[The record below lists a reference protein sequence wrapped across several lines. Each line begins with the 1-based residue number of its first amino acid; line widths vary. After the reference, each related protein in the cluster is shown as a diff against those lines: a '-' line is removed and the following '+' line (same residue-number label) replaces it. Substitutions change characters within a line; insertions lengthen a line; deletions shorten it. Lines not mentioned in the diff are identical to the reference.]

1 MIEAS
6 IDKTRGQTERF
17 RISKLG
23 AYRGFSSAFAFAKAA
38 ADSQKGA
45 LWSKGGTTPKFK
57 SYCKSK
63 SFAKG
68 APPAGTRH
76 HGRVSGNVPSVP
88 GFSSPGF
95 QVPQPEVVM

>member
-45 LWSKGGTTPKFK
+45 LWGKGGTTPKFK

-68 APPAGTRH
+68 GRSFAKGAPPAVRLI
-76 HGRVSGNVPSVP
+76 RLPASV
-88 GFSSPGF
+88 GVRGSSKTSSWS
-95 QVPQPEVVM
+95 